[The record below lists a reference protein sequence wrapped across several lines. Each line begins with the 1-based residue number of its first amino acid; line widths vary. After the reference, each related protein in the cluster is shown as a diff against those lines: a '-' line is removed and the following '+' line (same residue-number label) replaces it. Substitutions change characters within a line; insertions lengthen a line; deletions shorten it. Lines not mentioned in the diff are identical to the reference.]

1 MKKDEHSSKKIN
13 ARVMKWREMLK
24 NGLYADKQLLVRRIR
39 KGIPESIRQ
48 QMWPELIKLDKV
60 KEKTPLTYSVI
71 LLKDSYDTYDI
82 NLDIPRTFSFESQ

>member
-1 MKKDEHSSKKIN
+1 VK
-13 ARVMKWREMLK
+13 RV
-24 NGLYADKQLLVRRIR
+24 R

-48 QMWPELIKLDKV
+48 QVWPELVKMDSL
-60 KEKTPLTYSVI
+60 KEKMPLTYSVI